1 MITTA
6 LNSQILQVACFKP
19 TEQMTSLVQTM
30 RTPERTE
37 AIVTILGPA
46 IKADAELFNFV
57 VPEVNATKIKR
68 FYQALQTLDPLL
80 CRKLKPYR
88 TCMGMVGGECF
99 EEAIAQ
105 TNEQL
110 QRLLKE
116 AKRHQLPQ
124 DKLTELRALCY
135 QAVGTIIHFGYLVA
149 LANAFPHLPTA
160 RPEDLT
166 ALAQHRNVKPWLFSL
181 VAFYLKLPSSII
193 TKWRT
198 TTNHVLP
205 TAPALSMAEQFDAA
219 FWLSCALLEY
229 TELKVPGFK
238 ELSGPNPFAVIDA

>member
-19 TEQMTSLVQTM
+19 TAQMTSLVQTM

-105 TNEQL
+105 ANEQL

-135 QAVGTIIHFGYLVA
+135 QAVGTIIH
-149 LANAFPHLPTA
+149 A

-193 TKWRT
+193 AKWRT
-198 TTNHVLP
+198 TTNQVLP
-205 TAPALSMAEQFDAA
+205 TTPALSLAEQFDAA
-219 FWLSCALLEY
+219 FWLTCALLEY

-238 ELSGPNPFAVIDA
+238 ELTGPNPFAVIDA